1 MKNVFKMFGLMLL
14 ASATMLVACDPENNT
29 NNNGNNNNGEEP
41 TVPTYTITVNCN
53 DATMGSVAKTPDSAA
68 YHAGTQVTLTATP
81 NTGHKFINWT
91 GAETSTENPYTI
103 TVGESNATYTATFEA
118 IPQASWNATFDGAAL
133 DIAGWGDGIYAPQE
147 NFDLWLIQ
155 FAKQAEGTQV
165 WFPYIVM
172 WMGSTSQANF
182 QVLTSRSNPLELYKD
197 TYYTA
202 GDANYGDWQY
212 YATNSLN
219 CTAMDMTDMMISFTG
234 SFSMYWLTE
243 IVNETH
249 NTPEECTKKD
259 LNITCNNLVCEM
271 ASSKNP
277 LRKMNVK

>member
-41 TVPTYTITVNCN
+41 NVSTYNITVNCN
-53 DATMGSVAKTPDSAA
+53 DATMGTVAKTPDSAA

-91 GAETSTENPYTI
+91 GAATSTENPYTI

-118 IPQASWNATFDGAAL
+118 IPHASWNGIFDGTAL
-133 DIAGWGDGIYAPQE
+133 DIAGYGDGIHANQQGT
-147 NFDLWLIQ
+147 DIWLTQ
-155 FAKQAEGTQV
+155 FAKNAEGTSV
-165 WFPYIVM
+165 YFPYIVM
-172 WMGSTSQANF
+172 WLGSTTQQNF
-182 QVLTSRSNPLELYKD
+182 QVITSRSNPLELYKD

-219 CTAMDMTDMMISFTG
+219 CTAMDMTDLMISFTG
-234 SFSMYWLTE
+234 SFSMYWLKE
-243 IVNETH
+243 IVDEVH
-249 NTPEECTKKD
+249 NTAEECTKKD
-259 LNITCNNLVCEM
+259 LNITVTNLIYEE
-271 ASSKNP
+271 ASKNAP